1 MKSNL
6 RILYITKL
14 KNTKANGVTVAVT
27 QLLNSISKYAVV
39 GWIDLGN
46 VDINICSDVQKL
58 GREDWKEFRADIAVF
73 EDPFNSLEFCK
84 IAQVLKKKHI
94 PYILSP
100 HGCFTKIA
108 MQKKAA
114 KKYIAIHT
122 VFRRYLRGCCA
133 TQYLCEDEKNKSIQF
148 NRALVIPNGIPIN
161 SYYTIKNAI
170 HNIVFISRKDVR
182 HKGIDYLLEAI
193 LIDKSL
199 LESKNVNINIY
210 GSTESEDDEN
220 YINAFISNNDLSN
233 IVKNNGAVFD
243 KEKEHILMNSDMFIL
258 TSRHEGF
265 PMSILEALSYGLP
278 VLITKGTNM
287 TDLVNEASAGWT
299 CDIDVMEIAKTLE
312 RALECR
318 NYSDYS
324 INARKLS
331 NEYSWET
338 ISMTTIEQYNNIVKK
353 NRGKV

>member
-27 QLLNSISKYAVV
+27 QLLNSISKYAIV
-39 GWIDLGN
+39 GWFDLGS
-46 VDINICSDVQKL
+46 VDFEVGSDIQKL
-58 GREDWKEFRADIAVF
+58 GRETWEEFGAEIAVF
-73 EDPFNSLEFCK
+73 EDPFNTLEFCK
-84 IAQVLKKKHI
+84 IAKDLRKKHI

-108 MQKKAA
+108 MQKKAL
-114 KKYIAIHT
+114 KKYIAVHT
-122 VFRRYLRGCCA
+122 VFHPYLRGCCA
-133 TQYLCEDEKNKSIQF
+133 TQYLCEDEKNNSMHF
-148 NRALVIPNGIPIN
+148 NRAVVIPNGIPN
-161 SYYTIKNAI
+161 NDRFSIKNEI

-182 HKGIDYLLEAI
+182 HKGIDFLLKAV

-199 LESKNVNINIY
+199 LESQKVKINLY
-210 GSTESEDDEN
+210 GSTESEEDEN
-220 YINAFISNNDLSN
+220 FINAFICDNKLSG
-233 IVKNNGAVFD
+233 IVTNNGAVFD
-243 KEKEHILMNSDMFIL
+243 KEKQKVLLNSDMFIL

-287 TDLVNEASAGWT
+287 TDLVEEASAGWT
-299 CDIDVMEIAKTLE
+299 CDTDEMEIAKTLE
-312 RALECR
+312 RALLCTT
-318 NYSDYS
+318 YSEYS
-324 INARKLS
+324 RNARKLS
-331 NEYSWET
+331 NNYSWDT
-338 ISMTTIEQYNNIVKK
+338 ISKATIEQYISIVNE

>member
-39 GWIDLGN
+39 GWFDLGN
-46 VDINICSDVQKL
+46 VGFEVCSDIQKL
-58 GREDWKEFRADIAVF
+58 GRETWEEFGAEIAVF
-73 EDPFNSLEFCK
+73 EDPFNTLEFCK
-84 IAQVLKKKHI
+84 IAKALRKKHI

-108 MQKKAA
+108 MKKKAL
-114 KKYIAIHT
+114 KKYIAVHT

-133 TQYLCEDEKNKSIQF
+133 TQYLCEDEKNKSMHF

-161 SYYTIKNAI
+161 DHYAIKSEI

-182 HKGIDYLLEAI
+182 HKGIDFLLKAV

-199 LESKNVNINIY
+199 LESQKVKINLY
-210 GSTESEDDEN
+210 GSTESEEDEKF
-220 YINAFISNNDLSN
+220 INAFICDNNLSG
-233 IVKNNGAVFD
+233 IVTNNEAVFD
-243 KEKEHILMNSDMFIL
+243 KEKENVLLNSDMFIL

-287 TDLVNEASAGWT
+287 TDLVDEASAGWT
-299 CDIDVMEIAKTLE
+299 CETDAVEIAKTLE
-312 RALECR
+312 RALRCS
-318 NYSDYS
+318 NYSEYS
-324 INARKLS
+324 RNARELS
-331 NEYSWET
+331 NEYSWDT
-338 ISMTTIEQYNNIVKK
+338 ISMTTIKQYSDIVKK

>member
-6 RILYITKL
+6 HILYITKL

-39 GWIDLGN
+39 GWFDLGS
-46 VDINICSDVQKL
+46 VDFEVGPDVQKL
-58 GREDWKEFRADIAVF
+58 GKDSWEEFGAEIAVF
-73 EDPFNSLEFCK
+73 EDPFNSVEFCK
-84 IAQVLKKKHI
+84 IARVLRKKHI

-108 MQKKAA
+108 MQKKAL
-114 KKYIAIHT
+114 KKAIAINT
-122 VFRRYLRGCCA
+122 VFRNYLKGCFA
-133 TQYLCEDEKNKSIQF
+133 TQYLCEDEKNKSKQY
-148 NRALVIPNGIPIN
+148 NEALVIPNGIPSN
-161 SYYTIKNAI
+161 DRFSIKNEI

-182 HKGIDYLLEAI
+182 HKGIDFLLKAV

-199 LESKNVNINIY
+199 LESQKVKINLY
-210 GSTESEDDEN
+210 GSTESEEDEN
-220 YINAFISNNDLSN
+220 FINSFICDNKLSG
-233 IVKNNGAVFD
+233 IVTNNGAVFD
-243 KEKEHILMNSDMFIL
+243 NDKENILLNSDMFIL

-287 TDLVNEASAGWT
+287 TELVDEASAGWT
-299 CDIDVMEIAKTLE
+299 CDTDEMEIAKTLE
-312 RALECR
+312 RALLCST
-318 NYSDYS
+318 YSEYS
-324 INARKLS
+324 INARELS
-331 NEYSWET
+331 NVYSWDT
-338 ISMTTIEQYNNIVKK
+338 ISMATIEQYSNIVNK